1 MATQSNKFKLLAFD
15 PGLTTTGYSL
25 LEGSLDSPD
34 ITVIK
39 LGSIHPG
46 PVVDRKEYREDVEKF
61 DKRVITLSYLRE
73 QVKKLVAEL
82 KPDVIVAEDIFIN
95 PKRPQAYGALCMW
108 LSTVRMTCR
117 DNFQKYVVA
126 IPTKIC
132 KKVLSGRGDSVKQT
146 IQDCVR
152 ANTHIKFKFE
162 EDMMQ
167 MTEHQA
173 DSIAVANALFLMYHD
188 IIEKEVEARNEQQ
201 AKTK

>member
-1 MATQSNKFKLLAFD
+1 MATQNNRFKILAFD

-25 LEGSLDSPD
+25 LEGSLDSTD

-46 PVVDRKEYREDVEKF
+46 PVVDRKEYREDVDKF
-61 DKRVITLSYLRE
+61 DKRVITLAYLRE
-73 QVKKLVAEL
+73 QVTKLVGEL

-117 DNFQKYVVA
+117 DNFQKYVFA

-132 KKVLSGRGDSVKQT
+132 KKVLSGRGDSGKLTVQECVK
-146 IQDCVR
+146 

-162 EDMMQ
+162 EDQMQ

-173 DSIAVANALFLMYHD
+173 DSIAVANALFVMYHD
-188 IIEKEVEARNEQQ
+188 VIEKEIEARNGQTTG
-201 AKTK
+201 K